1 VAATDPATDAP
12 PRVAVIG
19 VGLVGGSVALAARS
33 RLGAHVVGWDPKK
46 GAAAVACDTSAPDLA
61 SAVSD
66 ADLIVLACPVD
77 DIADTATKALT
88 AAKQDAVITDVC
100 SVKSFVGTLDDARF
114 IGGHP
119 LAGAESSGVEYAR
132 EDLFD
137 NATWYLTP
145 GPTTEGFKLERLTR
159 FITGLGARPQA
170 IEAQAHD
177 RLMAAVSHLPHVLAN
192 ILVEGDIGGI
202 AAAGPSFR
210 DATRVAG
217 ANPDLWRGIYLANAD
232 ALVAE
237 LSRSI
242 DRLSEVRDW
251 LRVDDGKAISAWQ
264 GAAAGR
270 RARLDAAITGE
281 EIEEVRV
288 TVPNR
293 PGVLADLA
301 LSLGRA
307 GINIHDLSLAPSPDR
322 ESGEVAVW
330 VASENAAKAR
340 ELVDE
345 VAAA

>member
-1 VAATDPATDAP
+1 VAQPDAATDVP

-33 RLGAHVVGWDPKK
+33 RLGAHVTGWDPQT
-46 GAAAVACDTSAPDLA
+46 GAAAVACDTAAPDIA
-61 SAVSD
+61 TAVSD
-66 ADLIVLACPVD
+66 AELVVIACPIDDIVDTVAQVLA
-77 DIADTATKALT
+77 
-88 AAKQDAVITDVC
+88 AAKVDSVVTDVC
-100 SVKSFVGTLDDARF
+100 SAKTFVVGVDDTRF

-119 LAGAESSGVEYAR
+119 LAGGESAGVEYAR

-145 GPTTEGFKLERLTR
+145 ASTTEGVKLERLTK

-170 IEAQAHD
+170 IDANAHD

-192 ILVEGDIGGI
+192 VLVEGAIDGV

-217 ANPDLWRGIYLANAD
+217 ANPDLWRGIYMANGD
-232 ALVAE
+232 ALVVE
-237 LSRSI
+237 L
-242 DRLSEVRDW
+242 DRAVQRLREVRNW
-251 LRVDDGKAISAWQ
+251 LVDDDGKAIAEWQ
-264 GAAAGR
+264 TAAAGR

-322 ESGEVAVW
+322 NSGEVAVW
-330 VASENAAKAR
+330 VASENATKAR

-345 VAAA
+345 VAGA

>member
-1 VAATDPATDAP
+1 M
-12 PRVAVIG
+12 
-19 VGLVGGSVALAARS
+19 
-33 RLGAHVVGWDPKK
+33 GAHVTGWDPQT
-46 GAAAVACDTSAPDLA
+46 GAAAVVCDTSAADLA
-61 SAVSD
+61 SAVTD
-66 ADLIVLACPVD
+66 ADLVVIACPIDDVVDTVAQVLA
-77 DIADTATKALT
+77 
-88 AAKQDAVITDVC
+88 AAKPDAVITDVC
-100 SVKSFVGTLDDARF
+100 SAKSFVHAVTDERF

-119 LAGAESSGVEYAR
+119 LAGGESAGVEYAR
-132 EDLFD
+132 EDLFE

-145 GPTTEGFKLERLTR
+145 GSTTEGVKLERLTK

-170 IEAQAHD
+170 MDADAHD

-192 ILVEGDIGGI
+192 VLVEGEIDGV

-217 ANPDLWRGIYLANAD
+217 ANPDLWRGIYLANGE
-232 ALVAE
+232 ALVSE
-237 LSRSI
+237 LDRSI
-242 DRLSEVRDW
+242 ERLREVRDW
-251 LRVDDGKAISAWQ
+251 LVEADGNAIAKWQ
-264 GAAAGR
+264 TAAAGR

-322 ESGEVAVW
+322 NSGEVAVW
-330 VASENAAKAR
+330 VASENAATTR
-340 ELVDE
+340 QLVDE